1 MSAVAKIIQPGDERF
16 RRRETRAMQCF
27 AVLML
32 LVALLMVGIV
42 VAMVI
47 ALATDSM
54 PSIRQFGFGFLT
66 GPGMEP
72 DQG

>member
-1 MSAVAKIIQPGDERF
+1 VAKTGNTGDAVF
-16 RRRETRAMQCF
+16 RI
-27 AVLML
+27 LML

-54 PSIRQFGFGFLT
+54 PSIRQFGFGFLK
-66 GPGMEP
+66 GHA
-72 DQG
+72 